1 MVNTKVLWTTAVL
14 LGSVLSGPALPQ
26 DSGRRY
32 AVLAGVEDYEHENL
46 RKPKLEYAVEDV
58 TELGD
63 VLRAAGYEVVLLT
76 DDTGRRDAKL
86 APTRANIERAVSEVL
101 RRCGKADT
109 VVLAFAGH
117 GLQFQGAADAYFCP
131 ADARPFADEA
141 ATLVSVS
148 QVYRELE
155 KSFAGVKVLLV
166 DACRNDPDPGRGR
179 GVDGDNSPPPPKGVA
194 ALFSCSAGERAYEHG
209 KLQHGVFFHS
219 VLEGLRGE
227 ASDSDKAVTV
237 YSLVDHVTRRVPE
250 RVEKLL
256 PGRQQQPN
264 LKGDIQGRPLLLR
277 LAAPI
282 LTNSIGMK
290 LVLIPAG
297 EFQMG
302 STAEDL
308 DRLEA
313 LFPGSKRYL
322 EDEKPQHT
330 VRITKPFRAGV
341 HEVTVGQFKAFVAA
355 SGYKTE
361 AETDGKGGW
370 GWNEAKGEFEQD
382 PKYTWRNPG
391 FPQADSHPV
400 VLVSWNDA
408 VAFSKW
414 LSAKEGVEYRLLTEA
429 EWEYVCRAGTT
440 SLFPEGDDPESLA
453 KVGNVADA
461 RAKAKIPGSTAIQS
475 DDGHLYTAPVG
486 SYRANR
492 WGVHEMHGNVW
503 EWCADGHDASYYAA
517 SPRDDPPG
525 AAGASA
531 RVNRGGGWDS
541 NPRRCR
547 AANRDGYPPSS
558 RGAVLGFR
566 VVRAP

>member
-1 MVNTKVLWTTAVL
+1 MAGRKSALTVLVL
-14 LGSVLSGPALPQ
+14 LALSAPAASPQ
-26 DSGRRY
+26 DPGKRY
-32 AVLAGVEDYEHENL
+32 AVLAGVEDYQHKSL
-46 RKPKLEYAVEDV
+46 REPKLEYPVDDV

-86 APTRANIERAVSEVL
+86 APTRANIERAVAEVL

-131 ADARPFADEA
+131 SDARPFADEA

-148 QVYRELE
+148 KVYGELE

-179 GVDGDNSPPPPKGVA
+179 GVDGDSSPRPPRGVA

-209 KLQHGVFFHS
+209 ELKHGVFFHS
-219 VLEGLRGE
+219 VLEGMRGK
-227 ASDSDKAVTV
+227 APGSDRELTV
-237 YSLVDHVTRRVPE
+237 YGLVDYVTGQVPE
-250 RVEKLL
+250 RMKQLL

-264 LKGDIQGRPLLLR
+264 LKGDIEGRPVLLR
-277 LAAPI
+277 LAAPV

-302 STAEDL
+302 STPEEI
-308 DRLEA
+308 DRVEA
-313 LFPGSKRYL
+313 LFPGSKPFL
-322 EDEKPQHT
+322 DDEKPQHP

-361 AETDGKGGW
+361 AESDGKGGW
-370 GWNEAKGEFEQD
+370 GWNEAAGKFEED

-391 FPQADSHPV
+391 FAQADSHPV

-440 SLFPEGDDPESLA
+440 TLFPEGDDPESLA

-461 RAKAKIPGSTAIQS
+461 RAKAKFPGWTAIQS
-475 DDGHLYTAPVG
+475 DDGYLYTAPVG
-486 SYRANR
+486 SYRASR
-492 WGVHEMHGNVW
+492 WGVHDMHGNVW
-503 EWCADGHDASYYAA
+503 EWCADGFDAGYYAA

-531 RVNRGGGWDS
+531 RVNRGGSWDS
-541 NPRRCR
+541 GPLLCR
-547 AANRDGYPPSS
+547 AAFRYGYPPSI
-558 RGAVLGFR
+558 RFPHLGFR
-566 VVRAP
+566 VARVP